1 MGLEQL
7 IPEEQ
12 IRARSYCIWEADGR
26 RDGCAEE
33 YWLRALAELQEELE
47 RSWLV
52 AMEERENMELV
63 MPRLPIS
70 KPPYRHEAGRLDASK
85 LREAA

>member
-1 MGLEQL
+1 MVLEQI

-12 IRARSYCIWEADGR
+12 VRARSYAIWEAEGR
-26 RDGCAEE
+26 QNGRSEE
-33 YWLRALAELQEELE
+33 YWLRALAELQMELE

-52 AMEERENMELV
+52 ALEERENTDLV

-70 KPPYRHEAGRLDASK
+70 PKPYRHEAGKLDASM

>member
-1 MGLEQL
+1 MVLEQL

-12 IRARSYCIWEADGR
+12 IRARSYCLWEAEGR
-26 RDGCAEE
+26 QEGHCEE

-52 AMEERENMELV
+52 ALEERENMDLV

-70 KPPYRHEAGRLDASK
+70 RAPYRHEAGRLDANS

>member
-7 IPEEQ
+7 ISEDQVRE
-12 IRARSYCIWEADGR
+12 RSYAIWEAEGR
-26 RDGCAEE
+26 QEGRSEE

-52 AMEERENMELV
+52 ALDERENTELV

-70 KPPYRHEAGRLDASK
+70 CRPYRHEAGRLDANM

>member
-1 MGLEQL
+1 MGLDNL

-12 IRARSYCIWEADGR
+12 IRARSYAIWEAEGR
-26 RDGCAEE
+26 PEGHCEEHWTRACAE
-33 YWLRALAELQEELE
+33 LLKELE

-52 AMEERENMELV
+52 ALEGREDTDLV

-70 KPPYRHEAGRLDASK
+70 KRPLRSEAGRIDPDHFQ
-85 LREAA
+85 EAA